1 MAKFRFEL
9 EAVIKQRAAAERA
22 KQLGLAQ
29 AELERASIEDEIRAC
44 QRGIDD
50 EKGAVRD
57 ALLPGRA
64 VCVRVA
70 RMQVS
75 ASLRFMVRAQ
85 RAAIRLAG
93 AMKRVD
99 RARAEL
105 LAATT
110 AKKAV
115 EKLRERRYEAWLAEQ
130 NARENAAIDE
140 LSVIRASARSGDVE
154 SES

>member
-9 EAVIKQRAAAERA
+9 EAVIKQRAAVERA
-22 KQLGLAQ
+22 KQLALAQ
-29 AELERASIEDEIRAC
+29 AELERGAIEDEIRAC
-44 QRGIDD
+44 QKGIDD
-50 EKGAVRD
+50 EKAAVRD
-57 ALLPGRA
+57 ALMPGRPA
-64 VCVRVA
+64 SVRDA

-75 ASLRFMVRAQ
+75 ASLQFMVRAQ

-99 RARAEL
+99 RTRSEL
-105 LAATT
+105 LSATT

-115 EKLRERRYEAWLAEQ
+115 EKLRERRYEAWQAEQ
-130 NARENAAIDE
+130 VARENAAIDE
-140 LSVIRASARSGDVE
+140 LSVMRAFARPGGVE